1 MTQIPKNLQE
11 QYQKLRLSPTK
22 IEKWEDGLRTDPS
35 KSGVFEWW
43 YFDSHLA
50 NGAKLMVVFHT
61 KIFANPNTGL
71 DPRIQ
76 VQLDTPDGR
85 SWAITKTYPASSFN
99 ASMEECNVTV
109 NGEKDGQINFFR
121 GSDLNAF
128 QIHVVVDDLTIDVQL
143 ISTTS
148 PWRPGTGHV
157 YYDEDEYFAWL
168 VAVPQGKVT
177 ATYRIDGE
185 EPVTAEGDGYHDRNW
200 GNVSLAKVINH
211 WYWGRGTV
219 GPYTVI
225 SSATISSD
233 KLAYAMGISFMIQ
246 KNDTIVAE
254 DAGKVVFT
262 ATDVGVDEQTGRSV
276 AGRLHFEYRDNE
288 LVYTL
293 EYVKDEFT
301 SRQKMGDGW
310 YLRFAGTL
318 RFKKYESGKV
328 VEEHESRT
336 QWDSMW
342 FGQAHRD
349 ALMYQK

>member
-1 MTQIPKNLQE
+1 MTQITKNLQE

-61 KIFANPNTGL
+61 KLFASPNTGL
-71 DPRIQ
+71 DPKIQ

-99 ASMEECNVTV
+99 ASREECNVTV

-121 GSDLNAF
+121 GSDLNSF
-128 QIHVVVDDLTIDVQL
+128 QIHVVVDDLTVDVQL

-177 ATYRIDGE
+177 ATYKIGGE

-246 KNDTIVAE
+246 KGDVVVAE
-254 DAGKVVFT
+254 DAEKVVFT
-262 ATDVGVDEQTGRSV
+262 ATDAGVDEQTGRSV
-276 AGRLHFEYRDNE
+276 ADRLHFEYRDNE